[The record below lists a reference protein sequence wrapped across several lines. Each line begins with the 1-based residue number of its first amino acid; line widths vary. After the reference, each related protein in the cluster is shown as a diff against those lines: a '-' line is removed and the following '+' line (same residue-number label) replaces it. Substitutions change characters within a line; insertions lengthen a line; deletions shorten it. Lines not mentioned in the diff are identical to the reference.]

1 MKDFIHMALNN
12 AGELLSKATSDNDR
26 RNLDTVIAIL
36 KLIKH
41 EKHYEKDNLELSQ
54 EIFDKLISG
63 SVNTENVLE
72 ALEILHING
81 SNGKNGKP
89 KQQCMDGK
97 KRAGIPISTNMLE
110 LLIEHSNAAETL
122 VSGIQLLDAVK
133 FSRAMKESILDVIRR
148 YPNDISSIVHGASL
162 LADDDD
168 VVMAYLSRL
177 NQQNVKNAVAIAN
190 KLSDLEMDDQ
200 LTIDTL
206 NELFAESS
214 KDFSPK
220 SEEPSEELILNKGIS
235 VFSKKINPQTGLS
248 DTLLNNSFFKGI
260 RSDSHSASTLINPN
274 ESEMYS
280 LD

>member
-1 MKDFIHMALNN
+1 MKNFIDMALNN

-41 EKHYEKDNLELSQ
+41 EKHYEKGNLELSQ

-72 ALEILHING
+72 ALETLHING

-89 KQQCMDGK
+89 KQQCIDGK

-110 LLIEHSNAAETL
+110 LLIEHSNSAETL
-122 VSGIQLLDAVK
+122 VNGIQMLDAVR
-133 FSRAMKESILDVIRR
+133 FSPAMKESILDVIRR
-148 YPNDISSIVHGASL
+148 YPNDITAIVHGVSL
-162 LADDDD
+162 LVDNDEL
-168 VVMAYLSRL
+168 VMAYLSRL
-177 NQQNVKNAVAIAN
+177 NPKNVKNAFAIAN
-190 KLSDLEMDDQ
+190 KLSDLEMEDQ

-206 NELFAESS
+206 NEIFADSS
-214 KDFSPK
+214 KDLSPK
-220 SEEPSEELILNKGIS
+220 SEELLEALILNKGIS

-248 DTLLNNSFFKGI
+248 DALLDNSFFKGI